1 MRSKNRNHER
11 QWCDRN
17 VVESSSSI
25 DVRNVHDLM
34 LDQVEQN
41 TLKLVLAITMDT
53 LSMVIA
59 IVITSVLG

>member
-1 MRSKNRNHER
+1 MT
-11 QWCDRN
+11 
-17 VVESSSSI
+17 ESSSFI
-25 DVRNVHDLM
+25 DLRKLQDLM

-59 IVITSVLG
+59 IVITSVHG

>member
-1 MRSKNRNHER
+1 MT
-11 QWCDRN
+11 
-17 VVESSSSI
+17 ESSSFI
-25 DVRNVHDLM
+25 DLRKLQDLM